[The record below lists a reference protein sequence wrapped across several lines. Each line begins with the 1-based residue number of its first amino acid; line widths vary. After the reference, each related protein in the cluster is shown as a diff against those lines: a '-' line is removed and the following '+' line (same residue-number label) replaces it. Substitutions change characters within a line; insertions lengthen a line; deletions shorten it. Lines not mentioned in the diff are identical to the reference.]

1 VRGAWVLFG
10 CALAASALPWSAYH
24 LSLLTTGLLLALL
37 AASWHLLA
45 LGGRLSF
52 GHAAFFGVGA
62 YASALLA
69 SRAGFS
75 VWVALL
81 GGALAAAAA
90 AIPIGALSLHLRGPY
105 FSLATLAAAEV
116 LRILATNWT
125 SLTGGTWGLIGLPPL
140 PARGALVGAGGIG
153 ALLLVQAFL
162 ARSRWG
168 VALAAVRQHQER
180 AEALGVP
187 SRPLLFATLLA
198 SAAFAGLSGAAYA
211 HHVRS
216 LEPASAFSF
225 LFSIL
230 PLIMALFG
238 GASSP
243 AGPLLG
249 AGVLYFLDELLL
261 QPRFPA
267 GHQLLYAGAILLVLL
282 GLPEGLVGIARPRG
296 GGRGAP

>member
-1 VRGAWVLFG
+1 MRAGWVLFG
-10 CALAASALPWSAYH
+10 CAAAAALLPWSPYH
-24 LSLLTTGLLLALL
+24 MSLLTTALLLALL

-69 SRAGFS
+69 SRGGVG
-75 VWVALL
+75 VWAALPF
-81 GGALAAAAA
+81 GALAAAAV
-90 AIPIGALSLHLRGPY
+90 AIPVGALSLHLKGPY
-105 FSLATLAAAEV
+105 FSLATFAAAEV
-116 LRILATNWT
+116 LRVLATNWT
-125 SLTGGTWGLIGLPPL
+125 PLTGGAWGLVGLPPL
-140 PARGALVGAGGIG
+140 PARGALLAAGGIG
-153 ALLLVQAFL
+153 AVLLVHVFL
-162 ARSRWG
+162 GRSRWG
-168 VALAAVRQHQER
+168 LALAAIRQQQER

-187 SRPLLFATLLA
+187 SRPLLFAMLLT
-198 SAAFAGLSGAAYA
+198 SAAFAGFSGGLYA

-216 LEPASAFSF
+216 LEPATAFSL

-238 GASSP
+238 GTASP

-282 GLPEGLVGIARPRG
+282 GAPEGLVGFARRRG